1 MAVSVARTPSAPV
14 FLLHAFSVL
23 QPVSAP
29 VDPHQPPA
37 ILVVHG
43 ALGDATQMRPLA
55 DALGA
60 LGTVHLVELPG
71 HGATALSDDDA
82 FTMALFA
89 ETIGHAAGR
98 HRHRHG
104 DLAPLCFG
112 YSMGG
117 YAALLLE
124 ATSPGTLGGIV
135 TLGTKFEW
143 TPDVAAA
150 AATRLDAAVLR
161 AKVPAFAEQLRA
173 RHEGAGGWE
182 LLLARTARLLTGLG
196 AATPLTAQRLS
207 KVRIPVRLVVGS
219 RDDTVTLAEAAG
231 IASLMPAASAH
242 ELPDVPHPIERVPA
256 HRVVDQFRNL
266 TRDLPQ
272 D

>member
-1 MAVSVARTPSAPV
+1 M
-14 FLLHAFSVL
+14 
-23 QPVSAP
+23 
-29 VDPHQPPA
+29 
-37 ILVVHG
+37 
-43 ALGDATQMRPLA
+43 A

-71 HGATALSDDDA
+71 HGTTALSDDLS

-89 ETIGHAAGR
+89 DTIGNAAGR
-98 HRHRHG
+98 HRHG
-104 DLAPLCFG
+104 KLAPLCFG

-135 TLGTKFEW
+135 TLGTRFEW

-150 AATRLDAAVLR
+150 AASRLDAAMLR
-161 AKVPAFAEQLRA
+161 AKVPAFAEQLRE
-173 RHEGAGGWE
+173 RHESAGGWE
-182 LLLARTARLLTGLG
+182 LLLARTAHLLTGLG
-196 AATPLTAQRLS
+196 AAPPLTAPRLS
-207 KVRIPVRLVVGS
+207 KVQIPVRVVVGS
-219 RDDTVTLAEAAG
+219 RDDTVTPGEAAR
-231 IASLMPAASAH
+231 IASTMPAASAH
-242 ELPDVPHPIERVPA
+242 ELLDVPHPVERVPA
-256 HRVVDQFRNL
+256 HLVVRVFRNL